1 MTDEETF
8 QVPNNVPFERQVV
21 QSHKWT
27 IFFARLGGF
36 SPETPE
42 DQDVPIYMT
51 GL

>member
-8 QVPNNVPFERQVV
+8 QVPNNVPFVRQVM

-27 IFFARLGGF
+27 IFLARLGGF

-42 DQDVPIYMT
+42 DQGFPVHIT
-51 GL
+51 V